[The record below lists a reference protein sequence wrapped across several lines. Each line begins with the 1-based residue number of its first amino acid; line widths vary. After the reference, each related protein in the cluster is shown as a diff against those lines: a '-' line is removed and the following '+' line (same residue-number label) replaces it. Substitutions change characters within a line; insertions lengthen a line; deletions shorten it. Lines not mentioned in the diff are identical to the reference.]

1 MKLFKQKNEAFTLVE
16 TLVAVSIF
24 TVSILGLISVLASG
38 ISDIGYAKKKIAA
51 TYLAQEGIEYTR
63 NFRDNSVIFSL
74 SGVDDGWEEFENN
87 FTGDL
92 LPQPEDSSFRRTIDL
107 FTINAE
113 MIEVIST
120 ISWTQGSGEHSV
132 AFSEILFKWAE

>member
-1 MKLFKQKNEAFTLVE
+1 MHRFFKNNNKGFTLVE

-63 NFRDNSVIFSL
+63 NFRDNSVIFNIN
-74 SGVDDGWEEFENN
+74 GVDVGGEN
-87 FTGDL
+87 L
-92 LPQPEDSSFRRTIDL
+92 RTISL
-107 FTINAE
+107 
-113 MIEVIST
+113 VIYC
-120 ISWTQGSGEHSV
+120 HSPKMLV
-132 AFSEILFKWAE
+132 LDAQLT